1 MVELLGTNRRPVNDE
16 VIIISI
22 LVNHVLAD
30 VSIMF
35 PIWVTV
41 TRPFL
46 GKIQKKKYFWWMNL
60 FYIPSFPMCK
70 GFQPGAGKQ
79 PHLSSPK

>member
-46 GKIQKKKYFWWMNL
+46 GKIQKKKVFL
-60 FYIPSFPMCK
+60 VDESFLYS
-70 GFQPGAGKQ
+70 F
-79 PHLSSPK
+79 LSHV